1 MIRANTGMPKA
12 KEMRAHWNI
21 TNNYVPYF
29 VPLPT
34 GSPSPPHQRRDRR
47 MSESKDWED
56 TELIECAKCGKALN
70 GLSLWIVGQT
80 NPETYC
86 EDCYNKRPREDL
98 NEKS

>member
-1 MIRANTGMPKA
+1 
-12 KEMRAHWNI
+12 
-21 TNNYVPYF
+21 
-29 VPLPT
+29 
-34 GSPSPPHQRRDRR
+34 